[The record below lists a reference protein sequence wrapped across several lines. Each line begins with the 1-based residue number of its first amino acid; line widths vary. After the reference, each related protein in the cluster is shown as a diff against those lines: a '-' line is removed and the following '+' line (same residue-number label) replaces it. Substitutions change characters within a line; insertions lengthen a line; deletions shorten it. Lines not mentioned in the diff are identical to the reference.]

1 MIKEWHE
8 GYQWFPQLFFF
19 HETSPNQT
27 QHIPTTKSPE
37 KPDPERTVLG
47 AAEWCRTLHLAL
59 DATSRAQGYDVITCG
74 TVLRA
79 IGQEIWKWFMEAA
92 SFAF

>member
-1 MIKEWHE
+1 MV
-8 GYQWFPQLFFF
+8 
-19 HETSPNQT
+19 SPAFLLPWD
-27 QHIPTTKSPE
+27 ISESDPTYSHNKISR
-37 KPDPERTVLG
+37 KNPDPERTVLG
-47 AAEWCRTLHLAL
+47 AAEWCRTLQFVL

-79 IGQEIWKWFMEAA
+79 IGQETWKWFMEAA